1 MCGRFTVTMTAL
13 EIETL
18 LMNDFS
24 LEAVHVDDRPRYNM
38 APTQSVMGILFHQG
52 KYRFGDLKWGLQFS
66 NHLAINTR
74 IETIEEKSYFKDL
87 MKSQRIVLLSNG
99 YFEWDPTTKTPYY
112 IHYENQAPMY
122 FGGLWRKNNHNFECS
137 IITLPA
143 SDGLSPIHP
152 RMPFSMRLENAQHWL
167 KNEEDPKELINIP
180 DQVIEISSRVNK
192 VSENDKDILRK
203 NTA

>member
-1 MCGRFTVTMTAL
+1 MCGRFTITMTAL

-18 LMNDFS
+18 LKNDFF
-24 LEAVHVDDRPRYNM
+24 LESVQVEDRPRYNI
-38 APTQSVMGILFHQG
+38 APTQSVMGVLFHQG
-52 KYRFGDLKWGLQFS
+52 KYRFGELKWGLQFS

-74 IETIEEKSYFKDL
+74 IETIEEKEYFKDL
-87 MKSQRIVLLSNG
+87 KKSQRILLLSNG

-122 FGGLWRKNNHNFECS
+122 FGGLWRKNNHQFECS

-143 SDGLSPIHP
+143 SDRLIQIHP
-152 RMPFSMRLENAQHWL
+152 RMPFSMTLDKAKRWL
-167 KNEEDPKELINIP
+167 KDNEEPSQLIRIP

-192 VSENDKDILRK
+192 VSENDKDIFIK